1 MIKSSIRKKIIK
13 KRKDKYLD
21 YLSIDPDK
29 ILKLINNLNLKIKN
43 IGAYYPYNFEI
54 NTIDIIKILSN
65 KKKYKL
71 SLPKISKK
79 NQMNFFKWSFE
90 DPLKINSYGIPE
102 PTSKKI
108 VYPDVLLVPLVAFDK
123 KLNRIGYG
131 GGYYDRYIAKIFKK
145 KKVVT
150 IGLGYSFQQIKKV
163 MVDKFDIKLN
173 YVVTEKNIYK

>member
-1 MIKSSIRKKIIK
+1 VIKSSIRKKILK

-79 NQMNFFKWSFE
+79 NQMNFFEWSFE
-90 DPLKINSYGIPE
+90 DLLKINSYGIPE

-108 VYPDVLLVPLVAFDK
+108 VYPDVLLVPL
-123 KLNRIGYG
+123 
-131 GGYYDRYIAKIFKK
+131 
-145 KKVVT
+145 
-150 IGLGYSFQQIKKV
+150 
-163 MVDKFDIKLN
+163 
-173 YVVTEKNIYK
+173 